1 MKNIGIDI
9 GGTSIKGAV
18 IENGTVTARAKRST
32 DISHG
37 LDSIR
42 ECLFSVIND
51 LLPLVGADAGIGIG
65 SAGDIDPY
73 EGKVLYA
80 TGNLPGFTGF
90 EIKKDVEIRFG
101 RRVFVVN
108 DAAAAFIGES
118 YFGAAKNCKS
128 AVMLTLGT
136 GLGGAA
142 SINGKLLTGANFHAA
157 RIGHIPLHIGGREC
171 NCGKTGCA
179 EQYVSATGLMRTA
192 NELNCQCF
200 NCNGVFKKA
209 ADGDKKCREA
219 VRIFLSDLC
228 AVIDTVKCV
237 FDPEC
242 IILGGGLIEL
252 RQYWLEDFIESLPG
266 SSKDLIRPAVLG
278 NDAGAIGA
286 AYLLENS
293 EIL

>member
-18 IENGTVTARAKRST
+18 IENGTGTARAKRST
-32 DISHG
+32 DISRG

-42 ECLFSVIND
+42 DCLFAVIKD
-51 LLPLVGADAGIGIG
+51 LLPLAGTDAGIGIG

-90 EIKKDVEIRFG
+90 EIKKDVENKFN
-101 RRVFVVN
+101 RR
-108 DAAAAFIGES
+108 D
-118 YFGAAKNCKS
+118 FGAAENCKN

-171 NCGKTGCA
+171 NCGKVGCA
-179 EQYVSATGLMRTA
+179 EQYVSATGL
-192 NELNCQCF
+192 
-200 NCNGVFKKA
+200 
-209 ADGDKKCREA
+209 
-219 VRIFLSDLC
+219 I
-228 AVIDTVKCV
+228 VI
-237 FDPEC
+237 
-242 IILGGGLIEL
+242 GGGLIEL
-252 RQYWLEDFIESLPG
+252 RQYWFEDFLNALPD
-266 SSKDLIRPAVLG
+266 SDAHLIRPAVLG

>member
-32 DISHG
+32 DISRG

-42 ECLFSVIND
+42 DCLFAVIKD
-51 LLPLVGADAGIGIG
+51 LMPLAGTNAGIGIG

-90 EIKKDVEIRFG
+90 EIKKDVENKFN

-108 DAAAAFIGES
+108 DAAAAFIGEA
-118 YFGAAKNCKS
+118 YFGAAENCKN

-136 GLGGAA
+136 GLGSAA
-142 SINGKLLTGANFHAA
+142 SINGKLLTGANFHAT

-171 NCGKTGCA
+171 NCGKIGCA
-179 EQYVSATGLMRTA
+179 EQYVWQPGLCERQTSLTAAASTATEFSKKPQTA
-192 NELNCQCF
+192 TKN
-200 NCNGVFKKA
+200 A
-209 ADGDKKCREA
+209 ARQSK
-219 VRIFLSDLC
+219 FLYPTC
-228 AVIDTVKCV
+228 A
-237 FDPEC
+237 
-242 IILGGGLIEL
+242 
-252 RQYWLEDFIESLPG
+252 RSLT
-266 SSKDLIRPAVLG
+266 R
-278 NDAGAIGA
+278 
-286 AYLLENS
+286 
-293 EIL
+293 